1 MVEQLQDR
9 VVVREIELKAGGEED
24 RGRET
29 PPERTRANS
38 AAESWAR
45 RRISRVAKRFSPEK
59 QRPPINSKNPMEQKP
74 IFTNQELTKKICEC
88 LSEWMIVDEKLNQL
102 VVVASYSDDVLAP
115 MEDLKGFTSP
125 SHELNVVKGMCLECC
140 TLLQMNATQ
149 RKTLMHSLCQNVSP
163 FDYAKAMAVKTV
175 KAFSTLEPELNVPG
189 GLSIFLST
197 QNDGRITGRRH
208 HNAGGGTINYQ

>member
-1 MVEQLQDR
+1 
-9 VVVREIELKAGGEED
+9 
-24 RGRET
+24 
-29 PPERTRANS
+29 
-38 AAESWAR
+38 
-45 RRISRVAKRFSPEK
+45 
-59 QRPPINSKNPMEQKP
+59 
-74 IFTNQELTKKICEC
+74 
-88 LSEWMIVDEKLNQL
+88 
-102 VVVASYSDDVLAP
+102 